1 MPFGYNGRILR
12 VDLTTGALEEICPPE
27 KVYRKFLGGSAL
39 GMYYLLQEMPAGVE
53 AFSPENV
60 LILMLSVI
68 TGAPISGQSRIAA
81 VAKSPLAIGIG
92 DSQAGGF
99 FPAELK
105 FAGYDGI
112 IIKGRSAKPVYLW
125 VNDGKAELRDASHL
139 WGKVTGEAEDILRE
153 ELGDNKVEVLQIGPA
168 GERLVRFAAIMNMCS
183 RALGRTGLG
192 AVMGAK
198 NLKAIAVR
206 GKGKVQIAD
215 PQTVAELH
223 RKGTREIADDA
234 GMSMLQKYGT
244 AGVVGGQQASGGLPS
259 FNYNAGSIDHYET
272 LTGEHLAETLLKEND
287 TCFGCSIRCKRVV
300 EKEDSKFPVHEK
312 YGGPEYETI
321 ACLGSYCGVTDL
333 QAVSR
338 ANEICAMFGM
348 DTISCGATIA
358 FAMECFENGLL
369 TLEDTGGIELRM
381 GNAEALVQMTE
392 MIGKRQ
398 GLGDLLAEGSMR
410 AAQKI
415 GKGAEQFLIT
425 VKGTE
430 LPAHM
435 PQVKR
440 SLGVVYASNPFGAD
454 HMSSEHDPSY
464 TPGNSKALRRLAEV
478 GLHDPQDPLALT
490 TEKVRFAYI
499 TQCLYSLLDSAGV
512 CQFVYGPS
520 WQLYSQ
526 TELVQLIN
534 AVTGWNLSLVEALQV
549 GERRLNMLR
558 AFNMREG
565 IDRSADR
572 LPRKLFKELAGNG
585 PSRGLKL
592 DEQELQSALTKFYRI
607 AGWDEQTGN
616 PTRGKLESLGLE
628 WVADLVEAK

>member
-1 MPFGYNGRILR
+1 MPFGYNGKILK
-12 VDLTTGALEEICPPE
+12 VDLTAGTLQDEHPEEII
-27 KVYRKFLGGSAL
+27 YRKYLGGSAL
-39 GMYYLLQEMPAGVE
+39 GMYYLLKEMSAGVD
-53 AFSPENV
+53 ALSPDNV
-60 LILMLSVI
+60 LALMLSVI

-81 VAKSPLAIGIG
+81 VSKSPLAMGIG

-112 IIKGRSAKPVYLW
+112 LIKGKAEKPTYLW
-125 VNDGKAELRDASHL
+125 INDGKAELRDATHL
-139 WGKVTGEAEDILRE
+139 WGKVTGDTEDLLRG
-153 ELGDNKVEVLQIGPA
+153 ELGDSKVEVLQIGPA
-168 GERLVRFAAIMNMCS
+168 GERLVRFASIMNMCN

-192 AVMGAK
+192 AVMGSK

-206 GKGKVQIAD
+206 GKRKVEVAD
-215 PQTVAELH
+215 PKTLTELY
-223 RKGTREIADDA
+223 RQGTREIPNDP
-234 GMSMLQKYGT
+234 GMSMLRSYGT
-244 AGVVGGQQASGGLPS
+244 PGVVGGQQASGGLPS
-259 FNYNAGSIDHYET
+259 FNYNAGNIDHHEN
-272 LTGEHLAETLLKEND
+272 LTGEHMAETILKEND
-287 TCFGCSIRCKRVV
+287 TCFSCTIRCKRVV
-300 EKEDSKFPVHEK
+300 EMDDPKFPVHER
-312 YGGPEYETI
+312 YGGPEYESV
-321 ACLGSYCGVTDL
+321 ACLGSYCGITDL

-338 ANEICAMFGM
+338 ANELCAMYGM

-358 FAMECFENGLL
+358 FAMECYENGLL
-369 TLEDTGGIELRM
+369 TAEDTNGIELRM
-381 GNAEALVQMTE
+381 GNADALVQLTE
-392 MIGKRQ
+392 MIAQRE
-398 GLGDLLAEGSMR
+398 GLGDLLAEGSAR
-410 AAQKI
+410 AAKSI
-415 GKGAEQFLIT
+415 GKGAEDYLIT

-430 LPAHM
+430 VPAHM

-464 TPGNSKALRRLAEV
+464 TPGNSKALRKLAEV
-478 GLHDPQDPLALT
+478 GLHDPQDPMVLN

-520 WQLYSQ
+520 WQLYGH
-526 TELVQLIN
+526 TELVQMIN

-565 IDRSADR
+565 IDRAEDK
-572 LPRKLFKELAGNG
+572 LPRKFFRELTGNG
-585 PSRGLKL
+585 PSKGIKL
-592 DEQELQSALTKFYRI
+592 DEDELQNGLTKFYRM
-607 AGWDEQTGN
+607 AGWDEKTGN

-628 WVADLVEAK
+628 WVADAVGAD